1 MNSPISFR
9 LRIAL
14 SCPLLLLTFALLLAA
29 SEVRAQDMRTAFV
42 PAPPPMKF
50 VPRSE
55 RTQLQ
60 NVSDAKAHT
69 RAAIELAE
77 ARLLRAE
84 QLTSSQQ
91 FDEASAELGIYQ
103 GLIEDALRFLH
114 EATNGKGNKMRDTYK
129 RLELAIRAHC
139 TRLEA
144 IRRVTPS
151 EYAINV
157 KAICEYA
164 RVARDAAINS
174 FYGDDV
180 IKDSAEG
187 EKVSSEV
194 SAKDAPSNEV
204 KKQ

>member
-1 MNSPISFR
+1 MKSLICFR
-9 LRIAL
+9 TRIAL
-14 SCPLLLLTFALLLAA
+14 SCPLLLTFALLAA
-29 SEVRAQDMRTAFV
+29 YEARAQDMRMPFL

-60 NVSDAKAHT
+60 SVSDAKAHT

-77 ARLLRAE
+77 ARLARAE
-84 QLTSSQQ
+84 QLTASQD
-91 FDEASAELGIYQ
+91 FEAASAELGIYQ
-103 GLIEDALRFLH
+103 GLIEDALHFLH
-114 EATNGKGNKMRDTYK
+114 DATAGKGNKMRDTYK

-151 EYAINV
+151 EYAVNV

-164 RVARDAAINS
+164 RDARDAAINS
-174 FYGDDV
+174 FYGDTV
-180 IKDSAEG
+180 LKDSAEG
-187 EKVSSEV
+187 EKVSSGEG
-194 SAKDAPSNEV
+194 AKDDASSQA